1 MEKLVLFVLTLF
13 LIGFVSATCSS
24 SQIDINTAT
33 VSQLDN
39 LYGIGPS
46 KAQSIIDARPY
57 NSIDDLTNA
66 VGIGPVTLQKI
77 KEQNLACVEDS
88 KNNSNENNSKNNSNE
103 NTPKEKT
110 KESSSNIVALKNEAI
125 NLNPKTNSKNE
136 NINISAPINLVPKDI
151 KSSKTLSSQGKSFD
165 SRYLFLIFCIFLLG
179 LYVIKFKKVKGKKK
193 NEWR

>member
-1 MEKLVLFVLTLF
+1 MEKFVLFVLTLF

-24 SQIDINTAT
+24 NQIDINTAT
-33 VSQLDN
+33 LSQLDN

-57 NSIDDLTNA
+57 KSIDDLINA

-88 KNNSNENNSKNNSNE
+88 KNNLNENNSKNNSKE
-103 NTPKEKT
+103 NN
-110 KESSSNIVALKNEAI
+110 SNILALKNKTI
-125 NLNPKTNSKNE
+125 NLNSKKNSKKE
-136 NINISAPINLVPKDI
+136 KLNISNPINLTPKDI

-179 LYVIKFKKVKGKKK
+179 LYIIKFKKVKGKKK